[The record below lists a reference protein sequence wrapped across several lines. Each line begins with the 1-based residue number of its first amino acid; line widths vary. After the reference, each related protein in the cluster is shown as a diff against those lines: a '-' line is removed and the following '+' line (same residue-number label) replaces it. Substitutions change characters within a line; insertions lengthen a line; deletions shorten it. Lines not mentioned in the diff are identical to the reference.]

1 MENCALISDNKL
13 LKDKVNSLQVESLKE
28 KVNELGKI
36 GDDVE
41 ENSSTIDNET
51 FKELLNEFEEI
62 VDKVEGNSS
71 TIGNE
76 DLIEEV
82 DVVEPPSIDGRVR
95 NLLEKSILCYYFAL
109 FELCLAI
116 CCD

>member
-1 MENCALISDNKL
+1 MKNGALISDNKL
-13 LKDKVNSLQVESLKE
+13 LKDKVNSLQVEALKE

-36 GDDVE
+36 RDDVE
-41 ENSSTIDNET
+41 ENFSTIDNEN

-76 DLIEEV
+76 DLIEEM
-82 DVVEPPSIDGRVR
+82 DVVEPSSIDGRVR
-95 NLLEKSILCYYFAL
+95 NLLEKIYLVLLLCFV
-109 FELCLAI
+109 
-116 CCD
+116 